1 MEPLVLAHVERTGLA
16 IPADVRSRLRARR
29 TQHAHAA
36 AVRTA
41 VIADVA
47 CAMAQASVPFL
58 VLKGAA
64 LAHLVYGDPGL
75 RPMRDV
81 DLLIRKSDAGRARDV
96 LLRCGFETRG
106 AAVPSHHHH
115 LQGMAT
121 TRDGATVTIELHH
134 ELLAPT
140 PFVEPCDYDDLIGR
154 SQPFEWGGLTYR
166 TLGREDMLWHVYAH
180 AFVILPLRPG
190 AIRLLSVADLV
201 HATEAWVD
209 QIDWARLRGQHPR
222 LLRALHVV
230 DDLVPWSPRVA
241 EVLREQV
248 KRPATAVRAY
258 PIASDIDWSV
268 RLLPDAL
275 WPPEWWFRMRYGIT
289 AWPRWMWFRL
299 VGHPAHLALSATRA
313 VMRRIRRCAPRC
325 HNAHDTA
332 FGDQVHANPFELPH
346 DHRSR
351 RRPERGEPSSR
362 ASRPRSAAAAAR
374 IGRPSTRSTAPPS
387 SSSTAGRR
395 SRAGPRRS

>member
-1 MEPLVLAHVERTGLA
+1 MATLSEGAFRFLSLCAQRPGSAAVAQRLSSALATVPPLDDLAIAAEQHGMEPLVLAHIERTHLA
-16 IPADVRSRLRARR
+16 IPADVHARLRARR

-36 AVRTA
+36 AVRTR

-47 CAMAQASVPFL
+47 SAMERAGVPFL

-81 DLLIRKSDAGRARDV
+81 DLLIRKVDAGRALDV
-96 LLRCGFETRG
+96 LMRRGFRTSG
-106 AAVPSHHHH
+106 AAIPSHHHH
-115 LQGMAT
+115 FQGMART
-121 TRDGATVTIELHH
+121 LEGATVTIELHH
-134 ELLAPT
+134 ELLYPT
-140 PFVEPCDYDDLIGR
+140 PFVEPRKYDDLIGR
-154 SQPFEWGGLTYR
+154 SQPFEWNGVTYR

-209 QIDWARLRGQHPR
+209 QIDWARLRGQYPR

-230 DDLVPWSPRVA
+230 HDLVPWSPHVA
-241 EVLREQV
+241 EILREHE

-258 PIASDIDWSV
+258 PIDSATDWSV
-268 RLLPDAL
+268 RLLPDVL

-289 AWPRWMWFRL
+289 SWPRWVWFRV
-299 VGHPAHLALSATRA
+299 VGHPAHLPLPATRA
-313 VMRRIRRCAPRC
+313 VLRRLKRW
-325 HNAHDTA
+325 
-332 FGDQVHANPFELPH
+332 FGLRNGDAGLG
-346 DHRSR
+346 
-351 RRPERGEPSSR
+351 PE
-362 ASRPRSAAAAAR
+362 ASPL
-374 IGRPSTRSTAPPS
+374 
-387 SSSTAGRR
+387 
-395 SRAGPRRS
+395 